1 MEGAMSDYI
10 EKIEAATNEKEIQ
23 SNIQHYIESKT
34 GWNVIEEEFN
44 TIKGLQE
51 HQFLLL
57 NPYQD
62 NFKGLIHHIEK
73 FNQHIYTNPEYK
85 HIPHKEITQKILKDF
100 ILKYDTKNHI
110 EIYKFIFD
118 AKDNER
124 SLIIDKKVNK
134 PEKYNLISFDSP
146 NENEINIIKEKRV
159 EGIRNSTQ
167 LPDFAIYLNGIPLF
181 SIEVKTERAGL
192 GKAFQDYREKE
203 SYKKFIGCI
212 GTTGKDAF
220 ISMMP
225 NSPMFYY
232 WEAYGKNKNKL
243 NQTGLEDLLTELVFN
258 KENLMFY
265 LFYCTFISKGYEGK
279 DILINHRCQQ
289 YYTLKKTDL
298 LLNRFENE
306 PDYKFKK
313 VVKHVQRSG
322 KSITIRSVVNLIARK
337 YPKAFSKVYIHVP
350 DTVISKGIK
359 GTFGDMTIYG
369 TGKNVKK
376 IETRNEYD
384 KSIKKE
390 PSNLEVYL
398 MNIQKVSAEKNHNK
412 KYSKR
417 NVLIIIDEVHTHQ
430 IGLSSEIRHKNFPNA
445 SFLTFTATPKMEEK
459 KNTLTNKT
467 NIQYSD
473 DDGYLD
479 EFNASHALD
488 LEIILPIA
496 YEKAKFSQQWNQK
509 LNKKYDKEQLKEIE
523 TYIKDDQQLRQAID
537 SKLDDYEK
545 NLDEQIKKGIIT
557 QQEKLQAISQEEERI
572 EKEEIGKLIKSSK
585 KQNIKMVKESLIE
598 SKVNFIVDD
607 IKEKRTKTYSDKSDT
622 PYFKTKSFWV
632 VDSVDMAKK
641 CLKKV
646 QELSNND
653 PLNKYNGIRFGI
665 DYSENIRYEGEGENY
680 DTKNTYKTL
689 NDLNKKVI
697 YGNEIIDDFESEE
710 ENSVDVLIIVG
721 KYLMGYDESK
731 LTTVYIDK
739 IIRETSLLF
748 QLITRPATIHENK
761 IKGYVVDLTFGEIN
775 YNTFNKALTFYDN
788 ENKLNTFILTQQ
800 IIDEEKQCIKDELN
814 NISKLLKIG
823 NIDNLMTKKEVE
835 IRKQLIKLDSN
846 DVCDYFGSFA
856 KINQSFDILVSPEY
870 YYDSMDYFYRLARI
884 NQWYAEEVLNKNQVI
899 RYTES
904 QIKHIIKESL
914 RTLKIESIDD
924 IVKYQ
929 LIGKQERLASK
940 EEKID
945 YENELHKARIKVNF
959 NKPPSTSSSFF
970 EYSQKLLEE
979 LALSDLEDEENQK
992 KLEEL
997 NQKIDEE
1004 KKRVKNEIDKN
1015 FEGKRHFYF
1024 FYQKAI
1030 EFLLDESQK
1039 EDEEFLN
1046 IINVISKN
1054 MSDSIYE
1061 DHLKFSLNKIE
1072 NLDEFSNYVIK
1083 NTNASWDQNKFN
1095 KDIKIENQKNIYK
1108 KWKKKHA
1115 EIIKNFVKSFVLD
1128 LRNEEINQ

>member
-1 MEGAMSDYI
+1 MEGTMSDYI
-10 EKIEAATNEKEIQ
+10 ERIEAATSEKEIQ
-23 SNIQHYIESKT
+23 SNIQYYIESKT
-34 GWNVIEEEFN
+34 GWDVIEEEFN
-44 TIKGLQE
+44 EIKGLQD

-57 NPYQD
+57 NSYNN

-100 ILKYDTKNHI
+100 IQKYDIKNHI

-159 EGIRNSTQ
+159 EGIRSSMQ
-167 LPDFAIYLNGIPLF
+167 LPDFAIYINGIPLF

-192 GKAFQDYREKE
+192 DKAFQDYREKE

-225 NSPMFYY
+225 NSPMFYF
-232 WEAYGKNKNKL
+232 WEAYGHNKNQL
-243 NQTGLEDLLTELVFN
+243 NETGLEDLLTELVFN

-298 LLNRFENE
+298 LLNRFEND

-412 KYSKR
+412 KYPKR

-445 SFLTFTATPKMEEK
+445 SFLTFTATPKMEER

-523 TYIKDDQQLRQAID
+523 TYIRDDQQLRQAID
-537 SKLDDYEK
+537 SKLEHYEK
-545 NLDEQIKKGIIT
+545 NLDEQVKKGVIS
-557 QQEKLQAISQEEERI
+557 QQEKLQAITQEEDRI
-572 EKEEIGKLIKSSK
+572 EKEEVSKLIKASK
-585 KQNIKMVKESLIE
+585 YQNIKMVKESLIE
-598 SKVNFIVDD
+598 SKVNFIIDD
-607 IKEKRTKTYSDKSDT
+607 IKEKRTKTYSDKSDK

-632 VDSVDMAKK
+632 VDSVEMAKK

-646 QELSNND
+646 QDLSNND
-653 PLNKYNGIRFGI
+653 PLNKYNGIRFGV
-665 DYSENIRYEGEGENY
+665 DYSENIRSEGEGNNF
-680 DTKNTYKTL
+680 DAKKSYKTL
-689 NDLNKKVI
+689 NDLNKKII

-739 IIRETSLLF
+739 TIRETSLLF

-835 IRKQLIKLDSN
+835 IRKQLIKLDPN

-914 RTLKIESIDD
+914 RTLKIDSIDD

-945 YENELHKARIKVNF
+945 YENELHKARIRVNF
-959 NKPPSTSSSFF
+959 NKPPSISSSFF

-1024 FYQKAI
+1024 FYQKAV
-1030 EFLLDESQK
+1030 EELLN
-1039 EDEEFLN
+1039 EDNKDNQALIDIVHKLSKAISDN
-1046 IINVISKN
+1046 IYN
-1054 MSDSIYE
+1054 DY
-1061 DHLKFSLNKIE
+1061 LKFSFNSIDDLEVFAAKIAEDTNSRWNKKYFALNDTKE
-1072 NLDEFSNYVIK
+1072 NQREVRSEWK
-1083 NTNASWDQNKFN
+1083 EKH
-1095 KDIKIENQKNIYK
+1095 KDI
-1108 KWKKKHA
+1108 
-1115 EIIKNFVKSFVLD
+1115 IKQFVKSFVLD
-1128 LRNEEINQ
+1128 LRNEEIN